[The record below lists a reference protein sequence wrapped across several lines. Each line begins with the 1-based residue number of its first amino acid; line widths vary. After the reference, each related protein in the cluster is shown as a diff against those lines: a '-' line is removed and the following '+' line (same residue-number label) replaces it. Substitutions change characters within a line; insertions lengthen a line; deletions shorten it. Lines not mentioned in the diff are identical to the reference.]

1 MGQEGYILKR
11 YTAPLR
17 MVVGIKRKRAAILK
31 VGMGRSTEQLHV
43 LNSSSDVTTWQT
55 SFLRFSFSSGF
66 WYQGFFHHTDF
77 TTKRS
82 VTVKD
87 KLQKHGHMSGKSNES
102 LLILYSHKYK
112 SVDFLSLR

>member
-1 MGQEGYILKR
+1 
-11 YTAPLR
+11 
-17 MVVGIKRKRAAILK
+17 MVVGIKRKRATILK

-43 LNSSSDVTTWQT
+43 LNTSPAMTKWQT

-66 WYQGFFHHTDF
+66 WYQGFFATDTDF
-77 TTKRS
+77 TTKSS

-102 LLILYSHKYK
+102 LLILYSQKYK
-112 SVDFLSLR
+112 SVDFLSLH